1 MNAKQRIVACAI
13 EELEQAGLEG
23 FSLRSVSAAA
33 GVTPMAIYRHFANR
47 EALLAAVGE
56 EAFAAWQ
63 ARVESIEAPDP
74 VVWLRELSRAYV
86 EFSLDEPARF
96 DACFI
101 LRTQIERI
109 YPQDFEA
116 GRSPV
121 VSLGVRRIA
130 AAQEAGVF
138 RRGDALERTMLIW
151 AALHG
156 LAMLHR
162 CGRFAMA
169 RADFIALCLRAIDQ
183 IIEGML
189 TERGV

>member
-13 EELEQAGLEG
+13 EELEQSGLEG

-33 GVTPMAIYRHFANR
+33 GVTPMAIYRHFENR
-47 EALLAAVGE
+47 EALLAAVGA

-63 ARVESIEAPDP
+63 ARVESIAEQDTVA
-74 VVWLRELSRAYV
+74 WLRALARVYI

-96 DACFI
+96 DACFV
-101 LRTQIERI
+101 LRTRVERI
-109 YPQDFEA
+109 YPEDFQA

-130 AAQEAGVF
+130 AAQESGLF
-138 RRGDALERTMLIW
+138 RPGDALEQTMLIW
-151 AALHG
+151 SALHG

-169 RADFIALCLRAIDQ
+169 REDFIALCTRATDQ
-183 IIEGML
+183 IIDGMRP
-189 TERGV
+189 ERRV